1 MLLEI
6 IVTPK
11 IHAAAGTLALI
22 TITTFWGSTILTEL
36 FGSHSQVATLKMG
49 ILWGMLILIPSMATA
64 GATGAALGR
73 KWRLPQVAAKSKR
86 MKFIAANGLLVLV
99 PSAVFLAFRAGSGQ
113 FDGLFYTVQ
122 AVELMAGATNIT
134 LLGLNMKAGL
144 AISARR
150 RIKS

>member
-1 MLLEI
+1 M
-6 IVTPK
+6 TPK

-22 TITTFWGSTILTEL
+22 TITTFWSSTILTEL